1 MGWGMGKVEK
11 KKMGPYNP
19 AKDLGYARGR
29 GGE

>member
-11 KKMGPYNP
+11 KKMGLYNLV
-19 AKDLGYARGR
+19 KDLGYVRGR